1 MGEAIQYNI
10 SIIVYLGTFHTVM
23 PEWINIVI
31 SIIGLLGI
39 LLSPLFSVNN
49 IKYKKKKKKKS
60 RKPYKL
66 AATDKEPYLTTGN
79 LNFKYLS
86 TMKMHTKYRVAVN
99 IFKTKWFMLEDKA
112 MGESH
117 NILVSDI
124 MKCVLKGDAFII
136 ESLNTDTQGL
146 LEQLKTG
153 WQWDV
158 QPIKRGRQSLHL
170 IVSLQLKI
178 NSQVVLK
185 DIPIFER
192 YVMVQAHIP
201 KQVKTFVQK
210 NWQWLVGTVIG
221 SGILWQAL
229 KTFVFKDK

>member
-1 MGEAIQYNI
+1 
-10 SIIVYLGTFHTVM
+10 LDTFHTVM
-23 PEWINIVI
+23 PEWIYIAS
-31 SIIGLLGI
+31 SIIIGFLGI
-39 LLSPLFSVNN
+39 PISLFFLV
-49 IKYKKKKKKKS
+49 KKKKKKKKRKKS
-60 RKPYKL
+60 SYERKPYNPVL
-66 AATDKEPYLTTGN
+66 TDKEPLTTGN
-79 LNFKYLS
+79 LNFKYPS
-86 TMKMHTKYRVAVN
+86 TMKMHTEYRVAVN
-99 IFKTKWFMLEDKA
+99 IFKTKWFMLEDKST
-112 MGESH
+112 GESH

-124 MKCVLKGDAFII
+124 IKCVLKGDAFIM

-153 WQWDV
+153 WQWKV

-170 IVSLQLKI
+170 IVSLQLKV

-192 YVMVQAHIP
+192 YVIVQAHIP
-201 KQVKTFVQK
+201 KQVKTFMQK

-221 SGILWQAL
+221 TGILWQVL